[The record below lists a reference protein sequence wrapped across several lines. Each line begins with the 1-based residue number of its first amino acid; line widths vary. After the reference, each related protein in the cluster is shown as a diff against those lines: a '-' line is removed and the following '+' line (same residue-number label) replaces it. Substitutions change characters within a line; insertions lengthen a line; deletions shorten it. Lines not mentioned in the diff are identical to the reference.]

1 MPSFFQLPRSTQ
13 YAAWAL
19 LGFMFFLI
27 YDQYHWWQLR
37 DEYAFGFIV
46 PFFVGYVIF
55 DRWPRIAAVLMPA
68 AEAEESTVRAEPSST
83 SRGLE
88 RLFTLLAVLMMGG
101 GVFCFGLGAVY
112 RGVEGSNLISS
123 NMIAFG
129 FANMILGGV
138 FLYTDQT
145 SDNKPVSLKSRLIV
159 TSLFLFPA
167 VIWMLSVPMFNAV
180 QHAISTFLMNKV
192 AIIVFQTFDLLG
204 FAIIQEGSILKLPNG
219 DVGVEDA
226 CSGIRSLTACL
237 FAGSFLGAVYFEQLW
252 KKVFMVGTAML
263 FAFINNIFR
272 SLFLTGWAYA
282 KGPDALNSHVE
293 LFGMDL
299 GNVHDF
305 TGWVVLGMTVV
316 CLLFCVQLFSIRLE
330 YDEEPTPATA

>member
-19 LGFMFFLI
+19 LGFMLFLI

-55 DRWPRIAAVLMPA
+55 DRWPRISAVFIPSALAEDSAADPKPRSSRGLTIFFTVVAVLML
-68 AEAEESTVRAEPSST
+68 V
-83 SRGLE
+83 
-88 RLFTLLAVLMMGG
+88 G
-101 GVFCFGLGAVY
+101 GVVSFGLGAVY

-138 FLYTDQT
+138 FLYSDETADQK
-145 SDNKPVSLKSRLIV
+145 SIPLKSRLIT

-167 VIWMLSVPMFNAV
+167 VIWMLSVPMFSAV
-180 QHAISTFLMNKV
+180 QHGISTFLMNKV
-192 AIIVFQTFDLLG
+192 AIIVFQTFDILG

-282 KGPDALNSHVE
+282 KGPEALNTHVE
-293 LFGMDL
+293 VLGIDL

-316 CLLFCVQLFSIRLE
+316 CLLLCVQLFSIRLE
-330 YDEEPTPATA
+330 YDEPKPAAA

>member
-1 MPSFFQLPRSTQ
+1 MPSFFQLPKSTQ

-19 LGFMFFLI
+19 LGFMLFLI

-55 DRWPRIAAVLMPA
+55 DRWPRISAVLIPA
-68 AEAEESTVRAEPSST
+68 AEAEASTARTEPASSRRWSIFYT
-83 SRGLE
+83 VI
-88 RLFTLLAVLMMGG
+88 AVLMLTG

-138 FLYTDQT
+138 FLYTDET
-145 SDNKPVSLKSRLIV
+145 ADNKPVSLKGRLIV

-192 AIIVFQTFDLLG
+192 AIIVFQTFDVLG

-272 SLFLTGWAYA
+272 SLFLTGWAYG

-293 LFGMDL
+293 ILGFDL

-316 CLLFCVQLFSIRLE
+316 CLLLCVQLFSIRFE
-330 YDEEPTPATA
+330 YDEPEPAAA

>member
-19 LGFMFFLI
+19 LGFMLFLI

-55 DRWPRIAAVLMPA
+55 DRWPRISAVFIPSALAEDSAAGPKPR
-68 AEAEESTVRAEPSST
+68 S
-83 SRGLE
+83 SRGLTIF
-88 RLFTLLAVLMMGG
+88 FTVVAILMLVG
-101 GVFCFGLGAVY
+101 GVVSFGLGAVY

-138 FLYTDQT
+138 FLYSDETADQK
-145 SDNKPVSLKSRLIV
+145 SIPLKSRLIT

-167 VIWMLSVPMFNAV
+167 VIWMLSVPMFSAV
-180 QHAISTFLMNKV
+180 QHGISTFLMNKV
-192 AIIVFQTFDLLG
+192 AIIVFQTFDILG

-282 KGPDALNSHVE
+282 KGPEALNTDVE
-293 LFGMDL
+293 VLGIDL

-316 CLLFCVQLFSIRLE
+316 CLLLCVQLFSIRLE
-330 YDEEPTPATA
+330 YDEPKPAAA